1 MSKCLFL
8 DENDEAS
15 TSIES
20 EDNSNK
26 NIKNKKIKI
35 CDYLYLTEDRI
46 NKVKNDI
53 FNKYYWII
61 QNQNKG
67 NQCGF

>member
-61 QNQNKG
+61 QNQNK
-67 NQCGF
+67 

>member
-26 NIKNKKIKI
+26 NIKNIKNKKIKI
-35 CDYLYLTEDRI
+35 CEYLYLTEDRI

-53 FNKYYWII
+53 FNEYYWII
-61 QNQNKG
+61 QNQNK
-67 NQCGF
+67 

>member
-46 NKVKNDI
+46 KKVKNDI

-61 QNQNKG
+61 QNQNK
-67 NQCGF
+67 

>member
-8 DENDEAS
+8 DDNDEAS

-53 FNKYYWII
+53 FNEYYWII
-61 QNQNKG
+61 QNQNK
-67 NQCGF
+67 

>member
-46 NKVKNDI
+46 NKVKDDI

-61 QNQNKG
+61 QNQNK
-67 NQCGF
+67 

>member
-35 CDYLYLTEDRI
+35 CDFLYLTEDRI

-53 FNKYYWII
+53 FNEYYWII
-61 QNQNKG
+61 QNQNK
-67 NQCGF
+67 

>member
-53 FNKYYWII
+53 FNEYYWII
-61 QNQNKG
+61 QNQNK
-67 NQCGF
+67 

>member
-1 MSKCLFL
+1 MSKCLFS
-8 DENDEAS
+8 DDNDEAS

-53 FNKYYWII
+53 FNEYYWII
-61 QNQNKG
+61 QNQNK
-67 NQCGF
+67 

>member
-61 QNQNKG
+61 QNQNE
-67 NQCGF
+67 